1 MKILKTVLIII
12 SIIFVY
18 STFLKG
24 AFAFDFQST
33 QTSGFDQKISDQ
45 TYTQYA
51 NPTKFYITQVN
62 TSSNELKN
70 NPEQWISALYYYS
83 ITRLKFADIPYN
95 FLLDENGQ
103 IYEGRKGGIGVNP
116 ELKNIDG
123 AITIGYLSNN
133 PILTTRSEQSLYT
146 MIEDISKKWGIKEY
160 IPVKLEISEND
171 KSLTTVIP
179 KEINN
184 DFSQSVK
191 EALEGWKGYSKENL
205 EYKASIVSIENQPT
219 LEIGK
224 KLNVKVKVKNEND
237 FPWFTDKNPIY
248 ISVKDNKESI
258 FAVNGV
264 WESFSKPISIS
275 DKVVK
280 AGEEIEL
287 TFDLQAKVNPG
298 KVSESFVITKVV
310 DKAFE
315 NSFFE
320 VKFEIVKG
328 DNKLVE
334 VYSPEYG
341 FVNIRECPVYNC
353 EIIDSVDEGS
363 VFIEVSRNDSGWVQ
377 IQYDEDTQGWVYVKY
392 VKSI

>member
-1 MKILKTVLIII
+1 LGGVL
-12 SIIFVY
+12 
-18 STFLKG
+18 
-24 AFAFDFQST
+24 AFDFQST
-33 QTSGFDQKISDQ
+33 QTSGFDNQISDQ

-62 TSSNELKN
+62 TSSNDLKN
-70 NPEQWISALYYYS
+70 NPEQWVSALYYYS

-103 IYEGRKGGIGVNP
+103 IYEGKKGGIGVNP

-133 PILTTRSEQSLYT
+133 SILTTRAEQSLLT

-160 IPVKLEISEND
+160 VPVKLEISENE

-179 KEINN
+179 TEINN

-191 EALEGWKGYSKENL
+191 EALENWKGYSNEDL
-205 EYKASIVSIENQPT
+205 EYKANIVSVENEPT

-224 KLNVKVKVKNEND
+224 KLNVKVNIKNEND

-248 ISVKDNKESI
+248 ISVKDNKESS

-264 WESFSKPISIS
+264 WESFSKPVSIS

-280 AGEEIEL
+280 PGEEIEVS
-287 TFDLQAKVNPG
+287 FDLQAKVNPG
-298 KVSESFVITKVV
+298 EVTESYEVTKFV
-310 DKAFE
+310 DQAFG
-315 NSFFE
+315 SSLFE

-353 EIIDSVDEGS
+353 KIIDSVDEGS
-363 VFIEVSRNDSGWVQ
+363 VFIEVSRNESGWVK

-392 VKSI
+392 IKSI